1 MADQEWGRAE
11 RVIFPPHQPIYTYG
25 AVVAALIL
33 SGFLIWIHFLAMT
46 PLQQAYT
53 PAYFKSGIG
62 ALSHK
67 KAGKHEIFMVA
78 GGASP
83 SRPATE
89 ADVMAGSTPSNGRRP
104 IPLELSESGRKAGL
118 LAINRGPQVSV
129 SETGFHL
136 FLRDQV
142 FRGQGFWE
150 EYEATLFASALLFL
164 AMLPF
169 SIKAD
174 IKRRKE
180 MKYGRLLR
188 GPVAVTPAQ
197 FNEQVNGDGFGF
209 QTEGMTAPMRIP
221 QRMEA
226 QHIMIM
232 GDTGAGKTTLILQLL
247 RQIEERGE
255 MAIVYDPA
263 GEFTKAFYNRER
275 GDMILNPLDA
285 RCPYWGPYE
294 ELRSKA
300 EAATLAKSLYQP
312 SDSQRD
318 EFFTKTPQKI
328 FAQLLQKPCTP
339 KELAEWMANPEEIDR
354 RVAGTVM
361 ERMIPKDSPNQRNGV
376 LASLGLV
383 ADTFEMLPTIEE
395 AAGRRLVIT
404 EWAKERQGW
413 LFITSRPTERDA
425 LKPIISLWLD
435 WLILQLLS
443 APTPDQKPV
452 YLVID
457 ELASLQRL
465 PQLHTAL
472 TESRKSKNPLILGFQ
487 GKDQMDEV
495 YGPRVS
501 SAMLSQPATKIFL
514 RTTENVGS
522 EWISKMIGKI
532 EIERV
537 KETHSGG
544 TNAHKTYTV
553 DRQIDAMVMESE
565 ISGLEDKIAYMKLG
579 NRVVRFNFPYVSPP
593 KKTEP
598 FIQRRVRADEL
609 GRADYTPPA
618 VVQEEPEEERLQ
630 PSIIP
635 PGVEQSQLSDE
646 DNRLAPTSEENAD
659 STEVSE
665 AKDDTKDEPLAA
677 PDDALPPN
685 PLFEED

>member
-25 AVVAALIL
+25 AIVAAFIL
-33 SGFLIWIHFLAMT
+33 TGFLIWIHFLAMT

-53 PAYFKSGIG
+53 PAYFKSGMG
-62 ALSHK
+62 ALTGK
-67 KAGKHEIFMVA
+67 KAGKHEFFMVT
-78 GGASP
+78 GGIAP

-89 ADVMAGSTPSNGRRP
+89 ADVIAGSTPSAGHRP
-104 IPLELSESGRKAGL
+104 IPLELSDTARKAGL
-118 LAINRGPQVSV
+118 LAVYRGPEVSV
-129 SETGFHL
+129 SEIGFHL
-136 FLRDQV
+136 YLRDGV
-142 FRGQGFWE
+142 FQGQGFWE
-150 EYEATLFASALLFL
+150 EYRATLFASAFLFF
-164 AMLPF
+164 AMLPL

-197 FNEQVNGDGFGF
+197 FNEQMSGDGFGF
-209 QTEGMTAPMRIP
+209 QTEGMTEPMRIP

-294 ELRSKA
+294 ELRTKA

-339 KELAEWMANPEEIDR
+339 RELAEWMANPEEIDR

-404 EWAKERQGW
+404 EWAKQRQGW

-544 TNAHKTYTV
+544 TNAHKTFTV

-593 KKTEP
+593 KRTEA
-598 FIQRRVRADEL
+598 FIQRRVKADEL
-609 GRADYTPPA
+609 ATVERTPQPA
-618 VVQEEPEEERLQ
+618 HAEESNEESVE
-630 PSIIP
+630 P
-635 PGVEQSQLSDE
+635 PTTKGTVEQ
-646 DNRLAPTSEENAD
+646 APSAD
-659 STEVSE
+659 Q
-665 AKDDTKDEPLAA
+665 DDTRLPTPEKDLEQVAASQDDDSSNDEPPPS

>member
-25 AVVAALIL
+25 AVVAAFIL

-53 PAYFKSGIG
+53 PAYFKAGMG
-62 ALSHK
+62 ALTGK
-67 KAGKHEIFMVA
+67 KAGKHEIFMVT
-78 GGASP
+78 GGVAP

-89 ADVMAGSTPSNGRRP
+89 ADVIGGSTPSAGHRS
-104 IPLELSESGRKAGL
+104 IPLELSDDARKAGL
-118 LAINRGPQVSV
+118 LAVYRGPEVTV
-129 SETGFHL
+129 SEKGFHL
-136 FLRDQV
+136 YLRDQV
-142 FRGQGFWE
+142 FHGQGFWE
-150 EYEATLFASALLFL
+150 EYRATLFASAFLFF

-197 FNEQVNGDGFGF
+197 FNDQMNGDGFGF
-209 QTEGMTAPMRIP
+209 QTEGMTEPMRIP
-221 QRMEA
+221 RRMEA

-294 ELRSKA
+294 ELRTKA

-339 KELAEWMANPEEIDR
+339 RELAEWMANPEEIDR

-404 EWAKERQGW
+404 DWAKQRQGW

-443 APTPDQKPV
+443 APSPDQKPV

-544 TNAHKTYTV
+544 TNAHKTFTV

-593 KKTEP
+593 KRTEA
-598 FIQRRVRADEL
+598 FIQRRVKADEL
-609 GRADYTPPA
+609 GRVEQIPQPA
-618 VVQEEPEEERLQ
+618 PAEEPDEEADAPSTAKELLERDPIADQ
-630 PSIIP
+630 
-635 PGVEQSQLSDE
+635 GDSQLSG
-646 DNRLAPTSEENAD
+646 SHENAEPAAD
-659 STEVSE
+659 LQGEDP
-665 AKDDTKDEPLAA
+665 ADDEPPAA

>member
-25 AVVAALIL
+25 AVVAAFIL
-33 SGFLIWIHFLAMT
+33 TGLLVWVHFQAMT

-53 PAYFKSGIG
+53 PAYFKSGL
-62 ALSHK
+62 ATLMK
-67 KAGKHEIFMVA
+67 KNSGKHQFFMVGDGKA
-78 GGASP
+78 PA
-83 SRPATE
+83 RPAID
-89 ADVMAGSTPSNGRRP
+89 ADVIDGSTPSTGRRP
-104 IPLELSESGRKAGL
+104 IPLTLSDAGRKAGL
-118 LAINRGPQVSV
+118 IALYRGPEVTV

-136 FLRDQV
+136 YLRNQV
-142 FRGQGFWE
+142 FGEQGFWK
-150 EYEATLFASALLFL
+150 EYEPTLFSSALLFL

-174 IKRRKE
+174 IKRRKQ

-197 FNEQVNGDGFGF
+197 FNEQMKGDGFGF
-209 QTEGMTAPMRIP
+209 QTEGMAEPMRIP

-263 GEFTKAFYNRER
+263 GEFTKAFYKRDR
-275 GDMILNPLDA
+275 DDRILNPLDA

-294 ELRSKA
+294 ELRTKA

-312 SDSQRD
+312 SDTQKD

-383 ADTFEMLPTIEE
+383 ADTFEMLPTLEE

-404 EWAKERQGW
+404 DWVKERQGW

-472 TESRKSKNPLILGFQ
+472 TESRKSRNPLILGFQ

-593 KKTEP
+593 KRTEA
-598 FIQRRVRADEL
+598 FIQRRVKADEL
-609 GRADYTPPA
+609 GSKSVVPTAREADPETETAEALPGPENEGQEAPADEQVSTPTA
-618 VVQEEPEEERLQ
+618 QEDQ
-630 PSIIP
+630 S
-635 PGVEQSQLSDE
+635 EQQD
-646 DNRLAPTSEENAD
+646 A
-659 STEVSE
+659 STI
-665 AKDDTKDEPLAA
+665 DEPPPEAQGVVED
-677 PDDALPPN
+677 PLPPN
-685 PLFEED
+685 PAFEED

>member
-11 RVIFPPHQPIYTYG
+11 RIVFPPHQPIYTYG
-25 AVVAALIL
+25 AVFSAFVLT
-33 SGFLIWIHFLAMT
+33 GFLIWIHFQTMT

-53 PAYFKSGIG
+53 PAYFKSGMA
-62 ALSHK
+62 ALMSK
-67 KAGKHEIFMVA
+67 KAGKHELFLVGTGKA
-78 GGASP
+78 PG
-83 SRPATE
+83 RPAAE
-89 ADVMAGSTPSNGRRP
+89 ADVIAGNTPCAGRKP
-104 IPLELSESGRKAGL
+104 IPLALSDAARGAGL
-118 LAINRGPQVSV
+118 VTLSRGPEVSV
-129 SETGFHL
+129 SEQAFHL
-136 FLRDQV
+136 FLSHQV
-142 FRGQGFWE
+142 FENQSFWS
-150 EYEATLFASALLFL
+150 EYKVTLFASAALFL

-169 SIKAD
+169 SVKAD

-197 FNEQVNGDGFGF
+197 FNEQMNGDGFGF
-209 QTEGMTAPMRIP
+209 QTIGMLEPMRIP
-221 QRMEA
+221 KRMES

-232 GDTGAGKTTLILQLL
+232 GDTGAGKTTLIFQLL

-275 GDMILNPLDA
+275 EDKILNPLDA

-294 ELRSKA
+294 ELRTKA

-383 ADTFEMLPTIEE
+383 ADTFEMLPTLEE

-472 TESRKSKNPLILGFQ
+472 TESRKSRNPLILGFQ

-579 NRVVRFNFPYVSPP
+579 NRVVRFNFPYLNPP
-593 KKTEP
+593 KRTEA

-609 GRADYTPPA
+609 RSSESTSAPTVNPEPEATVLEAPEPLQRLEQAQLADDAAPKTTGEGEPEQPEDSENDEPPA
-618 VVQEEPEEERLQ
+618 P
-630 PSIIP
+630 
-635 PGVEQSQLSDE
+635 
-646 DNRLAPTSEENAD
+646 
-659 STEVSE
+659 
-665 AKDDTKDEPLAA
+665 

-685 PLFEED
+685 PLYEED

>member
-25 AVVAALIL
+25 AVVAAFIL
-33 SGFLIWIHFLAMT
+33 TGFLIWIHFQAMT

-53 PAYFKSGIG
+53 PAYFKSGMG
-62 ALSHK
+62 ALMGK
-67 KAGKHEIFMVA
+67 KGGNHEVFMVSDGKGPA
-78 GGASP
+78 
-83 SRPATE
+83 RPAAE
-89 ADVMAGSTPSNGRRP
+89 ADVSDGSTLSFGRKP
-104 IPLELSESGRKAGL
+104 IPLTLSESARRSGL
-118 LAINRGPQVSV
+118 QALYRGPEVSV
-129 SETGFHL
+129 PEAGFHL
-136 FLRDQV
+136 YLRKQV
-142 FRGQGFWE
+142 FRGQSFWD
-150 EYEATLFASALLFL
+150 EYEATLASSVLLFV

-169 SIKAD
+169 SIRAD

-188 GPVAVTPAQ
+188 GPVAMTPAE
-197 FNEQVNGDGFGF
+197 FNDQMKGDGFGF
-209 QTEGMTAPMRIP
+209 QTEGMAEPMRIP

-232 GDTGAGKTTLILQLL
+232 GDTGAGKTTLIFQLL

-263 GEFTKAFYNRER
+263 GEFTKAFYNRDR

-294 ELRSKA
+294 ELRTKA

-312 SDSQRD
+312 SDVQKD
-318 EFFTKTPQKI
+318 EFFSKTPQKI
-328 FAQLLQKPCTP
+328 FARLLQKPCTP

-383 ADTFEMLPTIEE
+383 ADTLEMLPTLEE
-395 AAGRRLVIT
+395 AGGRRLVIT
-404 EWAKERQGW
+404 EWAKQRKGW

-443 APTPDQKPV
+443 APMPDQKPV

-579 NRVVRFNFPYVSPP
+579 NRVVRFNFPYLNPP
-593 KKTEP
+593 KRTEA
-598 FIQRRVRADEL
+598 FIERRVKADEL
-609 GRADYTPPA
+609 ESIDNTPHFPVNHQPETVASQARVVGDSTGETALHSKEITALEAQEDSVEPA
-618 VVQEEPEEERLQ
+618 
-630 PSIIP
+630 
-635 PGVEQSQLSDE
+635 GDATSDE
-646 DNRLAPTSEENAD
+646 PPTD
-659 STEVSE
+659 TE
-665 AKDDTKDEPLAA
+665 DT
-677 PDDALPPN
+677 LPPN
-685 PLFEED
+685 TLYEED

>member
-25 AVVAALIL
+25 AIVAAFIL
-33 SGFLIWIHFLAMT
+33 SGFLIWVHFLAMT

-53 PAYFKSGIG
+53 PAYFKSGMG
-62 ALSHK
+62 ALTGK
-67 KAGKHEIFMVA
+67 KAGKHEFFMVT
-78 GGASP
+78 GGIAP

-89 ADVMAGSTPSNGRRP
+89 ADVITGSTPSAGHRP
-104 IPLELSESGRKAGL
+104 IPLELSDTARKAGL
-118 LAINRGPQVSV
+118 LAVYRGPEVSI

-136 FLRDQV
+136 YLRDRIFQ
-142 FRGQGFWE
+142 GQGFWE
-150 EYEATLFASALLFL
+150 EYRATLFASTFLFF

-197 FNEQVNGDGFGF
+197 FNEQMNGDGFGF
-209 QTEGMTAPMRIP
+209 QTEGMTEPMRIP
-221 QRMEA
+221 RRMEA

-339 KELAEWMANPEEIDR
+339 RELAEWMANPEEIDR

-404 EWAKERQGW
+404 EWTKQRQGW

-544 TNAHKTYTV
+544 TNAHKTFTV

-593 KKTEP
+593 KRTEA
-598 FIQRRVRADEL
+598 FIQRRVKADEL
-609 GRADYTPPA
+609 ATVERTPQPA
-618 VVQEEPEEERLQ
+618 HAEESNEKSVE
-630 PSIIP
+630 P
-635 PGVEQSQLSDE
+635 PTTKGTVEQAPFADQDETRLPTPEKDLEQVAASQDE
-646 DNRLAPTSEENAD
+646 DTTN
-659 STEVSE
+659 
-665 AKDDTKDEPLAA
+665 DEPPPA
-677 PDDALPPN
+677 PDDTLPPN

>member
-25 AVVAALIL
+25 AVVAAFIV
-33 SGFLIWIHFLAMT
+33 SGFLIWVHFLAMT

-53 PAYFKSGIG
+53 PAYFKSGLG
-62 ALSHK
+62 ALSSK
-67 KAGKHEIFMVA
+67 KAGKHEVFMVA
-78 GGASP
+78 GGNTP
-83 SRPATE
+83 SRAATE
-89 ADVMAGSTPSNGRRP
+89 ADVIVGSTPSAGRRS
-104 IPLELSESGRKAGL
+104 IPLELSDQARKAGL
-118 LAINRGPQVSV
+118 LALYRGPEVSV

-136 FLRDQV
+136 FLRNQV
-142 FRGQGFWE
+142 FNGQNFWQ
-150 EYEATLFASALLFL
+150 EYKATLFASAFLFL

-197 FNEQVNGDGFGF
+197 FNEQMNGDGFGF
-209 QTEGMTAPMRIP
+209 QTEGMTEPMRIP

-294 ELRSKA
+294 ELRTKA

-312 SDSQRD
+312 SDSQKD

-339 KELAEWMANPEEIDR
+339 KDLAEWMANPEEIDR

-404 EWAKERQGW
+404 EWARDRQGW

-579 NRVVRFNFPYVSPP
+579 NRVVRFNFPYISPP
-593 KKTEP
+593 KRTEA

-609 GRADYTPPA
+609 GKGDYTPPA
-618 VVQEEPEEERLQ
+618 VVEEEPEDEAAQ
-630 PSIIP
+630 PSPIAP
-635 PGVEQSQLSDE
+635 AVEPTQPLDE
-646 DNRLAPTSEENAD
+646 GNTLLPTAEEDA
-659 STEVSE
+659 EE
-665 AKDDTKDEPLAA
+665 AEDLEAHDDTRDDPPPA
-677 PDDALPPN
+677 PDDASPPN
-685 PLFEED
+685 PLFDED

>member
-11 RVIFPPHQPIYTYG
+11 RVIFPPHQPIHTYG
-25 AVVAALIL
+25 AVVAACIL
-33 SGFLIWIHFLAMT
+33 TGFLIWIHFQALT

-53 PAYFKSGIG
+53 PAYFKSGM
-62 ALSHK
+62 AVLMN
-67 KAGKHEIFMVA
+67 KASGKHELLMV
-78 GGASP
+78 GDGKASG
-83 SRPATE
+83 RTVRD
-89 ADVMAGSTPSNGRRP
+89 ADVVDGNTPSIGHKP
-104 IPLELSESGRKAGL
+104 IPLELSEAGRKLGL
-118 LAINRGPQVSV
+118 LTLYRGPEVTV
-129 SETGFHL
+129 SESGFHL
-136 FLRDQV
+136 FLRNQV
-142 FRGQGFWE
+142 FRGQSFWD
-150 EYEATLFASALLFL
+150 EYEAALISSVLLFL

-169 SIKAD
+169 SITAD
-174 IKRRKE
+174 VKRRKE

-188 GPVAVTPAQ
+188 GPVAVTPAE
-197 FNEQVNGDGFGF
+197 FNEQMKGDGFGF
-209 QTEGMTAPMRIP
+209 QTEGMAEPMRIP

-263 GEFTKAFYNRER
+263 GEFTKALYKRDR

-294 ELRSKA
+294 ELRTKA

-312 SDSQRD
+312 SDTQKD

-383 ADTFEMLPTIEE
+383 ADTFEMLPTLEE

-472 TESRKSKNPLILGFQ
+472 TESRKSRNPLILGFQ

-579 NRVVRFNFPYVSPP
+579 NRVVRFNFPYISPP
-593 KKTEP
+593 KRTEA
-598 FIQRRVRADEL
+598 FIQRRVKADEL
-609 GRADYTPPA
+609 GSKDLPPVLSEEEPGPKAEETSPAPEKEEREPTSDERIATPQTQEEAPEELDDSAIDEPPTEVEPA
-618 VVQEEPEEERLQ
+618 VE
-630 PSIIP
+630 
-635 PGVEQSQLSDE
+635 
-646 DNRLAPTSEENAD
+646 
-659 STEVSE
+659 
-665 AKDDTKDEPLAA
+665 
-677 PDDALPPN
+677 DALPPN
-685 PLFEED
+685 SLFEED